1 MVRRER
7 LSKNQASENLAF
19 MYLSS
24 IKPIFEL
31 TQDILDQAVK
41 GELAQARKSL
51 DRVRILR
58 SRLSRSVESERRS
71 VANYYRDN
79 MGVELAAESADAP
92 ESLSV
97 HEVVALRRQTEALSR
112 NLSTIKEWLSSSMAG
127 FTEQELFLSAEGVD
141 LFLDNALPEAWDFS
155 LDIAVLAGPHT
166 NKLQAALLER
176 GQKKFICLVTE
187 PEEPASEHLISPLA
201 NKAPDEAHVL
211 SMAWVR
217 ETDENK
223 RLLKDFIGAD
233 IASLHLIGTSI
244 SDESR
249 RQFAKIS
256 KLFGQLHI
264 GKRASIEWPVV
275 FTEQW
280 IGQIHRL
287 TEFPSVMELKP
298 TFVGKDV
305 LVASP
310 GPSLSDSLA
319 ALKNSQGAFLIM
331 APIRSLASLFEAG
344 VIPDFAF
351 HVDATDFS
359 KMIPSSELLA
369 SVPMLCFDH
378 SHASVWSANFK
389 QVFTVPDSHLLG
401 SELSSALHG
410 KSSPLLPGGSV
421 SVVAVELAAA
431 FGAKSIT
438 LLGQDLSISRG
449 KYVEAAKRDA
459 PGDATPEVDE
469 KWLTCLGIDGSR
481 LRTQEDYLWFISEF
495 EQTARR
501 YADSV
506 ALINSTSHGAYL
518 EGWDHCPFPDDHP
531 VLAGRVVEAID
542 HAVTEKS
549 TRVLSPE
556 EHADR
561 CARIKAALL
570 LEQLLVDEASKLC
583 AELTTICQLQSE
595 NGDNDVSNIDALELA
610 LKEILSRP
618 GSILQFYTSR
628 YAFALKAA
636 LETVESLE
644 ENLLVSAEYYHQLG
658 SRAAKLSALFASAI
672 QEMEKVLV
680 EGERPA

>member
-1 MVRRER
+1 
-7 LSKNQASENLAF
+7 

-24 IKPIFEL
+24 IKPILEL
-31 TQDILDQAVK
+31 SQDVLDQAVR
-41 GELAQARKSL
+41 GELAQARRSL

-58 SRLSRSVESERRS
+58 SRLSRSVESERRK

-79 MGVELAAESADAP
+79 MGVELAEESSSAAES
-92 ESLSV
+92 LGV
-97 HEVVALRRQTEALSR
+97 HEIATIRGQTAALTR

-127 FTEQELFLSAEGVD
+127 FTEEELFLSSEGVH
-141 LFLDNALPEAWDFS
+141 LFLDNVLPEAWDFS
-155 LDIAVLAGPHT
+155 LDIAILAGPHT
-166 NKLQAALLER
+166 DKLQAALLER
-176 GQKKFICLVTE
+176 GQKKFICLVPE
-187 PEEPASEHLISPLA
+187 PAEPASDHLISQLA
-201 NKAPDEAHVL
+201 TEALDEAHVL
-211 SMAWVR
+211 SMIWFR

-223 RLLKDFIGAD
+223 RQLKDFIGAD
-233 IASLHLIGTSI
+233 VASLHLIGTSI

-264 GKRASIEWPVV
+264 GKRASREWPVV
-275 FTEQW
+275 FAEQW

-287 TEFPSVMELKP
+287 TKFPSVMELKS
-298 TFVGKDV
+298 TFVAKDV

-310 GPSLSDSLA
+310 GPSLSDSLS
-319 ALKNSQGAFLIM
+319 ALKKYQSAFLVM

-344 VIPDFAF
+344 VIPDYAF

-359 KMIPSSELLA
+359 KMIPNSELLA

-389 QVFTVPDSHLLG
+389 QVFTVPDAHLFG
-401 SELSSALHG
+401 SELSSAFHG
-410 KSSPLLPGGSV
+410 KSAPLLPGGSV

-449 KYVEAAKRDA
+449 KYVEASNRDA
-459 PGDATPEVDE
+459 PSDAKPEVDE
-469 KWLTCLGIDGSR
+469 KWLTCMGIDGSR
-481 LRTQEDYLWFISEF
+481 LRTQQDYLWFISEF

-501 YADSV
+501 YADSM
-506 ALINSTSHGAYL
+506 ALINSTAHGAYL
-518 EGWDHCPFPDDHP
+518 EGWDHRQFPDDHP
-531 VLAGRVVEAID
+531 ILAGRVVEAID
-542 HAVTEKS
+542 HAVEEES
-549 TRVLSPE
+549 ARVLSPE
-556 EHADR
+556 VHADR
-561 CARIKAALL
+561 CNRIKEALF

-583 AELTTICQLQSE
+583 AELTTTCQQQSE
-595 NGDNDVSNIDALELA
+595 NRDNDVSAIDALESE

-658 SRAAKLSALFASAI
+658 SRAAKLSALFGSALK
-672 QEMEKVLV
+672 EMEKLLV
-680 EGERPA
+680 EEERSAQ